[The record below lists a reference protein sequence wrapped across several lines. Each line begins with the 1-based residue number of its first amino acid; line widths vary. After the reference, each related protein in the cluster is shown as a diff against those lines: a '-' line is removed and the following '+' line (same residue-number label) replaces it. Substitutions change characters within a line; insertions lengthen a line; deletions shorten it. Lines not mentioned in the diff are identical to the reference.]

1 MCFVQIEPFLGSMS
15 LMHVFLHN
23 NSWRLIQNVL
33 LNFIIKT
40 TNTYTAVSM
49 SYNTCFW
56 LYIVVVAVV
65 VVVVV
70 RLRSYVI
77 VWRQQH
83 WPMIVEML

>member
-1 MCFVQIEPFLGSMS
+1 MAIDPKC
-15 LMHVFLHN
+15 
-23 NSWRLIQNVL
+23 
-33 LNFIIKT
+33 IIKFY
-40 TNTYTAVSM
+40 NKNDKYVHAVSM
-49 SYNTCFW
+49 SYNTCYW

-83 WPMIVEML
+83 WLMIVEML